1 MVSEKVVSETGAGLR
16 DYELTVII
24 KPDMDVE
31 KLEARINAI
40 SQFITDKG
48 GAVSEIQKWGKRKLG
63 YPIKHSLEGFYVLV
77 KCKMKPASGKEL
89 EGNLR
94 ISEDVLRHLLIV
106 VES

>member
-1 MVSEKVVSETGAGLR
+1 MVSENIVTETSTGLR

-40 SQFITDKG
+40 GQFITDKD

-94 ISEDVLRHLLIV
+94 ISDDVLRHLLIV

>member
-1 MVSEKVVSETGAGLR
+1 MVSEKVVTETGAGLR
-16 DYELTVII
+16 DYELTVIL

-40 SQFITDKG
+40 GQFISDKG
-48 GAVSEIQKWGKRKLG
+48 GIVSEIQKWGKRKLG
-63 YPIKHSLEGFYVLV
+63 YPIKHTLEGFYVLV

>member
-1 MVSEKVVSETGAGLR
+1 MVSENVVTETGAGLR

-24 KPDMDVE
+24 KSDMDAE

-48 GAVSEIQKWGKRKLG
+48 GVVSEIQKWGKRKLG

-94 ISEDVLRHLLIV
+94 ITEDILRHLLIL

>member
-1 MVSEKVVSETGAGLR
+1 MVSEKTVVETVTGLR

-24 KPDMDVE
+24 KPDMDAE

-40 SQFITDKG
+40 GQFITDKG
-48 GAVSEIQKWGKRKLG
+48 GVVSEIQKWGKRKLG
-63 YPIKHSLEGFYVLV
+63 YPIKHSLEGFYFLV

>member
-1 MVSEKVVSETGAGLR
+1 MSFGEVWMVSEKVVTETGSGLR

-24 KPDMDVE
+24 RPDLDAE

-63 YPIKHSLEGFYVLV
+63 YPIKKSLEGFYVLV

-94 ISEDVLRHLLIV
+94 ISEDVLRH
-106 VES
+106 

>member
-1 MVSEKVVSETGAGLR
+1 MVSEKVVTETGSGLR

-24 KPDMDVE
+24 RPDLDAE

-63 YPIKHSLEGFYVLV
+63 YPIKKSLEGFYVLV
-77 KCKMKPASGKEL
+77 KCQMKPASGKEL

-94 ISEDVLRHLLIV
+94 ISEDILRHLLIV

>member
-1 MVSEKVVSETGAGLR
+1 MVSEKIVTETGAGLR

-24 KPDMDVE
+24 RTDLDAE

-48 GAVSEIQKWGKRKLG
+48 GVVSEIQKWGKRKLG
-63 YPIKHSLEGFYVLV
+63 YPINHALEGFYVLV

>member
-1 MVSEKVVSETGAGLR
+1 MVSEKVVTETGSGLR

-24 KPDMDVE
+24 RPDLDAE

-63 YPIKHSLEGFYVLV
+63 YPIKKSLEGFYVLV

-94 ISEDVLRHLLIV
+94 ISEDILRHLLIV